1 MSNNSNN
8 SGSRSNSS
16 NNSHS
21 NRDVTIAVGVTII
34 CTVATAAIAFVGG
47 MMIGKKQRGGSSRTV
62 VTTTDSTTTT
72 TVPKQ
77 LLTDAE
83 VESHL
88 WKLVQYTFTASLI
101 RVCDELDLYN
111 KLYNF
116 HNNGS
121 SSSSLNQTNSK
132 NKPVSVKELA
142 TKYNW
147 NQRWLLEVLLQS
159 TASGFCIIHY
169 NDNDENKNDGDGN
182 DDNTSSNNITTS
194 NPSFTLHPS
203 YVKYLLPP
211 QLSKV
216 SYCGTFQLCAALS
229 TSKRIKSVI
238 NAVQYGV
245 GVTYDYGTS
254 TVGTSTRS
262 VVRGGNAARR
272 TSSTLTSNV
281 SSSNSLAAFE
291 DAQQEQQQEEEE
303 EVVVKETFENE
314 YSFDED
320 DVLEEE
326 DEEADEEEEEDE
338 DVSAAIDRKNG
349 NFFKYNFIPE
359 IIDTIIIP
367 STGQKL
373 VDLLDSSNDTTTTT
387 IRRLYVADI
396 GCGCGASTIAMAKR
410 FPNVT
415 FYAYEASPRSIQ
427 LMKDNILKEN
437 VGSNI
442 IIKDVTKPNNTI
454 GDLPSDFKFQFVYS
468 HDVLHDMTHPKQLI
482 NEIKSKL
489 DPTTGCWYIVDVHCG
504 NTIKETLAQPNAATL
519 YGFSCLL
526 CLSNATSSASSS
538 NDNSRNEGLGTCGFT
553 PQLAKQWIQQDAK
566 FTYFERRYVKS
577 LPSNACYLVGY

>member
-1 MSNNSNN
+1 MSNNSNTN
-8 SGSRSNSS
+8 SNSISISRTS
-16 NNSHS
+16 NK
-21 NRDVTIAVGVTII
+21 DVAIAVGVTVI

-47 MMIGKKQRGGSSRTV
+47 LMIGSKKRASAASTTSTSRGMMS
-62 VTTTDSTTTT
+62 VTTTDSTDSSTSTL
-72 TVPKQ
+72 K
-77 LLTDAE
+77 TDAE
-83 VESHL
+83 VEGHL

-101 RVCDELDLYN
+101 RVCDELDLYS
-111 KLYNF
+111 KIYNY
-116 HNNGS
+116 HDGGDSND
-121 SSSSLNQTNSK
+121 K

-142 TKYNW
+142 TKHNW
-147 NQRWLLEVLLQS
+147 SQRWLLEVLLQA
-159 TASGFCIIHY
+159 TAAGFCIIHY
-169 NDNDENKNDGDGN
+169 DNDNDNDTNDENEDDDGTN
-182 DDNTSSNNITTS
+182 SNSNTNNSNVTTS

-203 YVKYLLPP
+203 YIKYLLPP
-211 QLSKV
+211 NISKV

-245 GVTYDYGTS
+245 GVTYDYGTVTS
-254 TVGTSTRS
+254 STRS
-262 VVRGGNAARR
+262 VRNAGAR
-272 TSSTLTSNV
+272 TSSTITSNV

-291 DAQQEQQQEEEE
+291 DAQQEQKEELGVEQ
-303 EVVVKETFENE
+303 KETFENE

-320 DVLEEE
+320 DDLVGN
-326 DEEADEEEEEDE
+326 EEEEDE

-349 NFFKYNFIPE
+349 NFFKYNFLPE

-373 VDLLDSSNDTTTTT
+373 VDLLDSSATGADKHQ
-387 IRRLYVADI
+387 LYVADI

-427 LMKDNILKEN
+427 LMKENILKEG

-442 IIKDVTKPNNTI
+442 IIKDVTKPNNMI
-454 GDLPSDFKFQFVYS
+454 RDLPSDFKFQFVYS
-468 HDVLHDMTHPKQLI
+468 HDVLHDMTHPKILI
-482 NEIKSKL
+482 EEIKSKL
-489 DPTTGCWYIVDVHCG
+489 DPSCGCWYIVDVHCG
-504 NTIKETLAQPNAATL
+504 NTIRETLAQPNAATL

-526 CLSNATSSASSS
+526 CLSNATSSTDITS
-538 NDNSRNEGLGTCGFT
+538 EGLGTCGFT
-553 PQLAKQWIQQDAK
+553 PQLAKQWIQQDAG
-566 FTYFERRYVKS
+566 FNYFERRTVKS